1 MAGNFGRKFEEDGGH
16 LKGNLLEKPILTT
29 PRKKLLVLSL
39 DGLLCHRVCYTL
51 PVSLNIALLMLPMA
65 AFSVNDLVSE
75 EFLRFYFERFEVGIW
90 SSAREIVFILRYC
103 ISVWYLN
110 NALDC
115 VTRGLRSLLLFS
127 WDQGQCNKSEFNTI
141 EKKDKPI
148 FLKELNKLWEN
159 ELWKGRYTS
168 VNTLLI
174 DDEPYKALLNP
185 PHTAIFPTEYKANHV
200 NETASDKHPEWGY
213 YSIIISHHTRG

>member
-1 MAGNFGRKFEEDGGH
+1 MAGNFGRKLEEDGGH

-39 DGLLCHRVCYTL
+39 GGLLCHRVCRRY
-51 PVSLNIALLMLPMA
+51 PSSVPKYRIADA
-65 AFSVNDLVSE
+65 AYGS
-75 EFLRFYFERFEVGIW
+75 
-90 SSAREIVFILRYC
+90 IL
-103 ISVWYLN
+103 
-110 NALDC
+110 
-115 VTRGLRSLLLFS
+115 
-127 WDQGQCNKSEFNTI
+127 GQCNKSEFNNI

-200 NETASDKHPEWGY
+200 NDTASGPEGRAQAPPGWSGKD
-213 YSIIISHHTRG
+213 I